1 MTTTDH
7 HPFWSESDRAWVD
20 AGDLTPGTTLR
31 TSHGDQVEIKSV
43 RVYDKEQDTYNLT
56 VADVH
61 TYYVLA
67 GQTPVLVHN
76 SNCGVA
82 RNEKGQFTSGEN
94 ADAARGRQTH
104 LNYKNALGA
113 GYDFEVTLP
122 SGLRPDAVD
131 WKNRVVRELKSDA
144 KSSQATGR
152 RQLQKYVAEL
162 EDMTGQSW
170 TGHLDTYKRFG

>member
-1 MTTTDH
+1 MNPGLPTLDQADEAQDHTD
-7 HPFWSESDRAWVD
+7 WLCA
-20 AGDLTPGTTLR
+20 
-31 TSHGDQVEIKSV
+31 
-43 RVYDKEQDTYNLT
+43 RVAVT
-56 VADVH
+56 VAVTNHNSRSRHPENRRWQTPFTIRKSRWRPESPH

-67 GQTPVLVHN
+67 SETPVLVHN
-76 SNCGVA
+76 RSCGVA

-104 LNYKNALGA
+104 LNYRNALGA

-144 KSSQATGR
+144 KSSQATAR
-152 RQLQKYVAEL
+152 
-162 EDMTGQSW
+162 
-170 TGHLDTYKRFG
+170 